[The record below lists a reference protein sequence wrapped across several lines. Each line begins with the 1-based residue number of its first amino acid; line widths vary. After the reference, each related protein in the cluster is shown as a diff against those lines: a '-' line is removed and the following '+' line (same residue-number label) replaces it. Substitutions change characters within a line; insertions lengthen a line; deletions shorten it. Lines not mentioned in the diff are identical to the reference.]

1 MIVKKINQLKKII
14 SSQPNKKIYFVP
26 TMGNLHDGHL
36 SLLEYAKKKKQFL
49 IVSIFVNPLQ
59 FDSKK
64 DFKKYPRTIK
74 NDLKILKQFNIDMI
88 FLPENNFSK
97 ENLSTVNIEFLTNK
111 LCGAD
116 RPGHFVGVATIILKF
131 LNLIQPDF
139 LILGQK
145 DYQQILVIR
154 QIIKDFFFKTKI
166 IELPIIRNNN
176 GLALS
181 SRNILIPYKKKE
193 LTKNIFLTLKLIS
206 NEIKKTGLKKTKIQ
220 FYKKKLLMSG
230 IEKINYLEILNESDL
245 SNVADKPCFARIF
258 ISVTISGIKLIDNVR
273 ISKRVVLRSGNFVIY

>member
-14 SSQPNKKIYFVP
+14 SSQLNKKIYFVP

-36 SLLEYAKKKKQFL
+36 SLLEYAQKKKQFL

-59 FDSKK
+59 FDSRK
-64 DFKKYPRTIK
+64 DFTKYPRTIK

-97 ENLSTVNIEFLTNK
+97 ENLSTVNIESLTNK

-139 LILGQK
+139 LMLGQK

-181 SRNILIPYKKKE
+181 SRNILIPHKKKE

-206 NEIKKTGLKKTKIQ
+206 DEIKNTGLKKTKIQ

-245 SNVADKPCFARIF
+245 SSVADKPCFARIF
-258 ISVTISGIKLIDNVR
+258 ISVTISGIKLIDNIR
-273 ISKRVVLRSGNFVIY
+273 ISKRVVLRSGNFLIY

>member
-36 SLLEYAKKKKQFL
+36 SLLEYAQKKKQFL

-59 FDSKK
+59 FDSRK
-64 DFKKYPRTIK
+64 DFTKYPRTIK

-97 ENLSTVNIEFLTNK
+97 ENLSTVNIESLTNK

-139 LILGQK
+139 LMLGQK

-181 SRNILIPYKKKE
+181 SRNILIPHKKKE

-206 NEIKKTGLKKTKIQ
+206 DEIKNTGLKKTKIQ

-245 SNVADKPCFARIF
+245 NNVADKPCFARIF
-258 ISVTISGIKLIDNVR
+258 ISVTISGIKLIDNIR
-273 ISKRVVLRSGNFVIY
+273 ISKKVVLRSGNFLIY

>member
-14 SSQPNKKIYFVP
+14 SSQLNKKIYFVP

-36 SLLEYAKKKKQFL
+36 SLLEYAQKKKQFL

-59 FDSKK
+59 FDSRK
-64 DFKKYPRTIK
+64 DFTKYPRTIK

-97 ENLSTVNIEFLTNK
+97 ENLSTVNIESLTNK

-139 LILGQK
+139 LMLGQK

-206 NEIKKTGLKKTKIQ
+206 DEIKNKGLKKTKIQ
-220 FYKKKLLMSG
+220 FYKNKLLMSG
-230 IEKINYLEILNESDL
+230 IEKINYLEILNEADL

-258 ISVTISGIKLIDNVR
+258 ISVTISGIKLIDNIR
-273 ISKRVVLRSGNFVIY
+273 ISKKVVLRSGNFLIY

>member
-36 SLLEYAKKKKQFL
+36 SLLEYAQKKKQFL

-59 FDSKK
+59 FDSRK
-64 DFKKYPRTIK
+64 DFTKYPRTIK

-97 ENLSTVNIEFLTNK
+97 ENLSTVNIESLTNK

-139 LILGQK
+139 LMLGQK

-206 NEIKKTGLKKTKIQ
+206 DEIKNTGLKKTKIQ

-258 ISVTISGIKLIDNVR
+258 ISVTISGIKLIDNIR
-273 ISKRVVLRSGNFVIY
+273 ISKRVVLRSGKFLIY

>member
-14 SSQPNKKIYFVP
+14 SSQPDKKIYFVP

-36 SLLEYAKKKKQFL
+36 SLLEYAQKKKQFL

-97 ENLSTVNIEFLTNK
+97 ENLSTVNIESLTNK

-139 LILGQK
+139 LMLGQK

-181 SRNILIPYKKKE
+181 SRNILIPHKKKE

-206 NEIKKTGLKKTKIQ
+206 DEIKNTGLKKTKIQ

-258 ISVTISGIKLIDNVR
+258 ISVSISGIKLIDNIR
-273 ISKRVVLRSGNFVIY
+273 ISKRVVLRSGNFLIY

>member
-36 SLLEYAKKKKQFL
+36 SLLEYAQKKKQFL

-59 FDSKK
+59 FDSRK
-64 DFKKYPRTIK
+64 DFTKYPRTIK

-97 ENLSTVNIEFLTNK
+97 ENLSTVNIESLTNK

-139 LILGQK
+139 LMLGQK

-206 NEIKKTGLKKTKIQ
+206 DEIKNTGLKKTKIQ

-245 SNVADKPCFARIF
+245 SNVANKPCFARIF

>member
-36 SLLEYAKKKKQFL
+36 SLLEYAQKKKQFL

-59 FDSKK
+59 FDSRK
-64 DFKKYPRTIK
+64 DFTKYPRTIK

-97 ENLSTVNIEFLTNK
+97 ENLSTVNIESLTNK

-139 LILGQK
+139 LMLGQK

-193 LTKNIFLTLKLIS
+193 ITKNIFLTLKLIS
-206 NEIKKTGLKKTKIQ
+206 DEIKNTGLKKTKIQ
-220 FYKKKLLMSG
+220 FYKKKLLMLG

-258 ISVTISGIKLIDNVR
+258 ISVSISGIKLIDNIR
-273 ISKRVVLRSGNFVIY
+273 ISKRVVLRSENFLIY

>member
-14 SSQPNKKIYFVP
+14 SLQPNKKIYFVP

-36 SLLEYAKKKKQFL
+36 SLLEYAQKKKQFL

-74 NDLKILKQFNIDMI
+74 NDLKILKQFNIDTI

-97 ENLSTVNIEFLTNK
+97 ENLSTVNIESLTNK

-139 LILGQK
+139 LMLGQK

-181 SRNILIPYKKKE
+181 SRNILIPHKKKE

-258 ISVTISGIKLIDNVR
+258 ISVTISGIKLIDNIR
-273 ISKRVVLRSGNFVIY
+273 ISKKVVLRSGNFLIY

>member
-36 SLLEYAKKKKQFL
+36 SLLEYAQKKKQFL

-59 FDSKK
+59 FDSRK
-64 DFKKYPRTIK
+64 DFTKYPRTIK

-97 ENLSTVNIEFLTNK
+97 ENLSTVNIESLTNK

-139 LILGQK
+139 LMLGQK

-181 SRNILIPYKKKE
+181 SRNILIPHKKKE

-206 NEIKKTGLKKTKIQ
+206 DEIKNKGLKKTKIQ

-258 ISVTISGIKLIDNVR
+258 ISVSISGIKLIDNIR
-273 ISKRVVLRSGNFVIY
+273 ISKRVVLRSGNFLIY

>member
-36 SLLEYAKKKKQFL
+36 SLLEYAQKKKQFL

-59 FDSKK
+59 FDSRK
-64 DFKKYPRTIK
+64 DFTKYPRTIK

-97 ENLSTVNIEFLTNK
+97 ENLSKVNIESLTNK

-139 LILGQK
+139 LMLGQK

-181 SRNILIPYKKKE
+181 SRNILIPHKKKE

-206 NEIKKTGLKKTKIQ
+206 DEIKNTGLKKTKIQ

-258 ISVTISGIKLIDNVR
+258 ISVSISGIKLIDNIR
-273 ISKRVVLRSGNFVIY
+273 ISKRVVLRSGNFLIY

>member
-14 SSQPNKKIYFVP
+14 SSQLNKKIYFVP

-36 SLLEYAKKKKQFL
+36 SLLEYAQKKKQFL

-59 FDSKK
+59 FDSRK
-64 DFKKYPRTIK
+64 DFTKYPRTIK

-97 ENLSTVNIEFLTNK
+97 ENLSTVNIESLTNK

-139 LILGQK
+139 LMLGQK

-181 SRNILIPYKKKE
+181 SRNILIPHKKKE

-206 NEIKKTGLKKTKIQ
+206 DEIKNTGLKKTKIQ

-245 SNVADKPCFARIF
+245 SSVADKPCFARIF
-258 ISVTISGIKLIDNVR
+258 ISVSISGIKLIDNIR
-273 ISKRVVLRSGNFVIY
+273 ISKRVVLRSGNFLIY

>member
-14 SSQPNKKIYFVP
+14 SSQLNKKIYFVP

-36 SLLEYAKKKKQFL
+36 SLLEYAQKKKQFL

-59 FDSKK
+59 FDSRK
-64 DFKKYPRTIK
+64 DFTKYPRTIK

-97 ENLSTVNIEFLTNK
+97 ENLSTVNIESLTNK

-139 LILGQK
+139 LMLGQK

-206 NEIKKTGLKKTKIQ
+206 DEIKNTGLKKTKIQ

-258 ISVTISGIKLIDNVR
+258 ISVTISGIKLIDNIR
-273 ISKRVVLRSGNFVIY
+273 ISKRVVLRSGNFLIY

>member
-36 SLLEYAKKKKQFL
+36 SLLEYAQKKKQFL

-59 FDSKK
+59 FDSRK
-64 DFKKYPRTIK
+64 DFTKYPRTIK

-97 ENLSTVNIEFLTNK
+97 ENLSTVNIESLTNK

-139 LILGQK
+139 LMLGQK

-206 NEIKKTGLKKTKIQ
+206 DEIKNTGLKKTKIQ

-258 ISVTISGIKLIDNVR
+258 ISVSISGIKLIDNIR
-273 ISKRVVLRSGNFVIY
+273 ISKRVVLRSGNFLIY

>member
-14 SSQPNKKIYFVP
+14 SSQLNKKIYFVP

-36 SLLEYAKKKKQFL
+36 SLLEYAQKKKQFL

-59 FDSKK
+59 FDSRK
-64 DFKKYPRTIK
+64 DFTKYPRTIK

-97 ENLSTVNIEFLTNK
+97 ENLSTVNIESLTNK

-139 LILGQK
+139 LMLGQK

-181 SRNILIPYKKKE
+181 SRNILIPHKKKE

-206 NEIKKTGLKKTKIQ
+206 DEIKNTGLKKTKIQ

-258 ISVTISGIKLIDNVR
+258 ISVSISGIKLIDNIR
-273 ISKRVVLRSGNFVIY
+273 ISKRVVLRSGNFFIY

>member
-1 MIVKKINQLKKII
+1 MIVKKINHLKKII

-36 SLLEYAKKKKQFL
+36 SLLEYAQKKKQFL

-74 NDLKILKQFNIDMI
+74 NDLKILKQFNIDTI

-97 ENLSTVNIEFLTNK
+97 ENLSTVNIESLTNK

-139 LILGQK
+139 LMLGQK

-206 NEIKKTGLKKTKIQ
+206 DEIKNTGLKKTKIQ
-220 FYKKKLLMSG
+220 FYKKKLLMLG

-258 ISVTISGIKLIDNVR
+258 ISVSISGIKLIDNIR
-273 ISKRVVLRSGNFVIY
+273 ISKRVVLRSGNFLIY

>member
-36 SLLEYAKKKKQFL
+36 SLLEYAQKKKQFL

-97 ENLSTVNIEFLTNK
+97 ENLSTVNIESLTNK

-139 LILGQK
+139 LMLGQK

-193 LTKNIFLTLKLIS
+193 VTKNIFLTLKLIS
-206 NEIKKTGLKKTKIQ
+206 DEIKNTGLKKTKIQ
-220 FYKKKLLMSG
+220 LYKKKLLMSG

-258 ISVTISGIKLIDNVR
+258 ISVTISGIKLIDNIR
-273 ISKRVVLRSGNFVIY
+273 ISKRVVLRSGNFLIY

>member
-36 SLLEYAKKKKQFL
+36 SLLEYAQKKKQFL

-59 FDSKK
+59 FDSRK
-64 DFKKYPRTIK
+64 DFTKYPRTIK

-97 ENLSTVNIEFLTNK
+97 ENLSTVNIESLTNK

-139 LILGQK
+139 LMLGQK

-166 IELPIIRNNN
+166 IELPIIRNKN

-181 SRNILIPYKKKE
+181 SRNILIPHKKKE
-193 LTKNIFLTLKLIS
+193 ITKNIFLTLKLIS
-206 NEIKKTGLKKTKIQ
+206 DEIKNTGLKKTKIEL
-220 FYKKKLLMSG
+220 YKKKLLMSG

-245 SNVADKPCFARIF
+245 SNVAENPCFARIF
-258 ISVTISGIKLIDNVR
+258 ISVTISGIKLIDNIK
-273 ISKRVVLRSGNFVIY
+273 ISKRVVLRSGKFLIY

>member
-181 SRNILIPYKKKE
+181 SRNILIPHKKKE

-206 NEIKKTGLKKTKIQ
+206 DEIKNTGLKKTKIQ

-245 SNVADKPCFARIF
+245 SDVAEKPCFARIF
-258 ISVTISGIKLIDNVR
+258 ISVTISGIKLIDNIR
-273 ISKRVVLRSGNFVIY
+273 ISKRVVLRSENFLIY

>member
-36 SLLEYAKKKKQFL
+36 SLLEYAQKKKQFL

-64 DFKKYPRTIK
+64 DFTKYPKTIK

-97 ENLSTVNIEFLTNK
+97 ENLSTVNIESLTNK

-139 LILGQK
+139 LMLGQK

-181 SRNILIPYKKKE
+181 SRNILIPHKKKE

-206 NEIKKTGLKKTKIQ
+206 DEIKNTGLKKTKIQ
-220 FYKKKLLMSG
+220 FYKKKLLMLG

-258 ISVTISGIKLIDNVR
+258 ISVSISGIKLIDNIR
-273 ISKRVVLRSGNFVIY
+273 ISKRVVLRSGNFLIY

>member
-36 SLLEYAKKKKQFL
+36 SLLEYAQKKKQFL

-74 NDLKILKQFNIDMI
+74 NDLKILKQFNIDTI

-97 ENLSTVNIEFLTNK
+97 ENLSTVNIESLTNK

-139 LILGQK
+139 LMLGQK

-181 SRNILIPYKKKE
+181 SRNILIPHKKKE

-206 NEIKKTGLKKTKIQ
+206 DEIKNTGLKKTKIQ

-258 ISVTISGIKLIDNVR
+258 ISVSISGIKLIDNIR
-273 ISKRVVLRSGNFVIY
+273 ISKRVVLRSGNFLIY

>member
-36 SLLEYAKKKKQFL
+36 SLLEYAQKKKQFL

-64 DFKKYPRTIK
+64 DFTKYPRTIK

-97 ENLSTVNIEFLTNK
+97 ENLSTVNIESLTNK

-139 LILGQK
+139 LMLGQK

-181 SRNILIPYKKKE
+181 SRNILIPHKKKE

-206 NEIKKTGLKKTKIQ
+206 DEIKNTGLKKTKIQ

-258 ISVTISGIKLIDNVR
+258 ISVTISGIKLIDNIR
-273 ISKRVVLRSGNFVIY
+273 ISKRVVLRSGNFLIY

>member
-36 SLLEYAKKKKQFL
+36 SLLEYAQKKKQFL

-64 DFKKYPRTIK
+64 DFTKYPRTIK

-97 ENLSTVNIEFLTNK
+97 ENLSTVNIESLTNK

-139 LILGQK
+139 LMLGQK

-206 NEIKKTGLKKTKIQ
+206 DEIKNTGLKKTKIQ
-220 FYKKKLLMSG
+220 LYKKKLLMSG

-245 SNVADKPCFARIF
+245 SNVAEKPCFARIF
-258 ISVTISGIKLIDNVR
+258 ISVTISGIKLIDNIR
-273 ISKRVVLRSGNFVIY
+273 ISKRVVLRSGNFLIY

>member
-14 SSQPNKKIYFVP
+14 SSQLNKKIYFVP

-36 SLLEYAKKKKQFL
+36 SLLEYAQKKKQFL

-59 FDSKK
+59 FDSRK
-64 DFKKYPRTIK
+64 DFTKYPRTIK

-97 ENLSTVNIEFLTNK
+97 ENLSTVNIESLTNK

-139 LILGQK
+139 LMLGQK

-181 SRNILIPYKKKE
+181 SRNILIPHKKKE

-206 NEIKKTGLKKTKIQ
+206 DEIKNTGLKKTKIQ

-258 ISVTISGIKLIDNVR
+258 ISVTISGIKLIDNIR
-273 ISKRVVLRSGNFVIY
+273 ISKRVILRSGNFLIY

>member
-1 MIVKKINQLKKII
+1 MIVKKINQLKKKI

-36 SLLEYAKKKKQFL
+36 SLLEYAQKKKQFL

-59 FDSKK
+59 FDSRK
-64 DFKKYPRTIK
+64 DFTKYPRTIK
-74 NDLKILKQFNIDMI
+74 NDLKILKQFNIDTI

-139 LILGQK
+139 LMLGQK

-154 QIIKDFFFKTKI
+154 QIIKDFFFKTKT

-193 LTKNIFLTLKLIS
+193 ITKNIFLTLKLIS
-206 NEIKKTGLKKTKIQ
+206 DEIKNTGLKKTKIQ

-258 ISVTISGIKLIDNVR
+258 ISVSISGIKLIDNIR
-273 ISKRVVLRSGNFVIY
+273 ISKRVVLRSGNFFIY

>member
-14 SSQPNKKIYFVP
+14 SSQLNKKIYFVP

-36 SLLEYAKKKKQFL
+36 SLLEYAQKKKQFL

-59 FDSKK
+59 FDSRK
-64 DFKKYPRTIK
+64 DFTKYPRTIK

-97 ENLSTVNIEFLTNK
+97 ENLSTVNIESLTNK

-139 LILGQK
+139 LMLGQK

-181 SRNILIPYKKKE
+181 SRNILIPHKKKE

-206 NEIKKTGLKKTKIQ
+206 DEIKNTGLKITKIQ

-258 ISVTISGIKLIDNVR
+258 ISVSISGIKLIDNIR
-273 ISKRVVLRSGNFVIY
+273 ISKRVVLRSGNFLIY

>member
-1 MIVKKINQLKKII
+1 MIVKKINHLKKII

-36 SLLEYAKKKKQFL
+36 SLLEYAQKKKQFL

-64 DFKKYPRTIK
+64 DFTKYPRTIK

-97 ENLSTVNIEFLTNK
+97 ENLSTVNIESLTNK

-139 LILGQK
+139 LMLGQK

-206 NEIKKTGLKKTKIQ
+206 DEIKNTGLKKTKIEL
-220 FYKKKLLMSG
+220 YKKKLLMSG

>member
-14 SSQPNKKIYFVP
+14 SSQLNKKIYFVP

-36 SLLEYAKKKKQFL
+36 SLLEYAQKKKQFL

-59 FDSKK
+59 FDSRK
-64 DFKKYPRTIK
+64 DFTKYPRTIK

-97 ENLSTVNIEFLTNK
+97 ENLSTVNIESLTNK

-116 RPGHFVGVATIILKF
+116 RPGHFIGVATIILKF

-139 LILGQK
+139 LMLGQK

-258 ISVTISGIKLIDNVR
+258 ISVSISGIKLIDNIR
-273 ISKRVVLRSGNFVIY
+273 ISKRVVLRSENFLIY

>member
-1 MIVKKINQLKKII
+1 
-14 SSQPNKKIYFVP
+14 
-26 TMGNLHDGHL
+26 MGNLHDGHL
-36 SLLEYAKKKKQFL
+36 SLLEYAQKKKQFL

-64 DFKKYPRTIK
+64 DFTKYPRTIK

-97 ENLSTVNIEFLTNK
+97 ENLSTVNIESLTNK

-139 LILGQK
+139 LMLGQK

-206 NEIKKTGLKKTKIQ
+206 DEIKNTGLKKTKIQ
-220 FYKKKLLMSG
+220 LYKK
-230 IEKINYLEILNESDL
+230 NY
-245 SNVADKPCFARIF
+245 
-258 ISVTISGIKLIDNVR
+258 
-273 ISKRVVLRSGNFVIY
+273 

>member
-14 SSQPNKKIYFVP
+14 SSQLNKKIYFVP

-36 SLLEYAKKKKQFL
+36 SLLEYAQKKKQFL

-59 FDSKK
+59 FDSRK
-64 DFKKYPRTIK
+64 DFTKYPRTIK

-97 ENLSTVNIEFLTNK
+97 ENLSTVNIESLTNK

-139 LILGQK
+139 LMLGQK

-206 NEIKKTGLKKTKIQ
+206 DEIKNKGLKKTKIQ
-220 FYKKKLLMSG
+220 FYKNKLLMSG

-258 ISVTISGIKLIDNVR
+258 ISVTISGIKLIDNIR
-273 ISKRVVLRSGNFVIY
+273 ISKKVVLRSGNFLIY

>member
-14 SSQPNKKIYFVP
+14 SSQLNKKIYFVP

-36 SLLEYAKKKKQFL
+36 SLLEYAQKKKQFL

-59 FDSKK
+59 FDSRK
-64 DFKKYPRTIK
+64 DFTKYPRTIK

-97 ENLSTVNIEFLTNK
+97 ENLSTVNIESLTNK

-139 LILGQK
+139 LMLGQK

-181 SRNILIPYKKKE
+181 SRNILIPHKKKE

-206 NEIKKTGLKKTKIQ
+206 DEIKNTGLKKTKIQ

-258 ISVTISGIKLIDNVR
+258 ISVSISGIKLIDNIR
-273 ISKRVVLRSGNFVIY
+273 ISKRVVLRSENFLIY

>member
-14 SSQPNKKIYFVP
+14 SSQLNKKIYFVP

-36 SLLEYAKKKKQFL
+36 SLLEYAQKKKQFL

-59 FDSKK
+59 FDSRK
-64 DFKKYPRTIK
+64 DFTKYPRTIK

-97 ENLSTVNIEFLTNK
+97 ENLSTVNIESLTNK

-139 LILGQK
+139 LMLGQK

-181 SRNILIPYKKKE
+181 SRNILIPHKKKE

-206 NEIKKTGLKKTKIQ
+206 DEIKNTGLKKTKIQ

-258 ISVTISGIKLIDNVR
+258 ISVTISGIKLIDNIR
-273 ISKRVVLRSGNFVIY
+273 ISKRVVLRSGNFLIY

>member
-1 MIVKKINQLKKII
+1 M
-14 SSQPNKKIYFVP
+14 
-26 TMGNLHDGHL
+26 H
-36 SLLEYAKKKKQFL
+36 KKKKQFL

-64 DFKKYPRTIK
+64 DFTKYPRTIK
-74 NDLKILKQFNIDMI
+74 NDLKILKQFNIDTI

-97 ENLSTVNIEFLTNK
+97 ENLSTVNIESLTNK

-139 LILGQK
+139 LMLGQK

-193 LTKNIFLTLKLIS
+193 VTKNIFLTLKLIS
-206 NEIKKTGLKKTKIQ
+206 DEIKNTGLKKTKIHL
-220 FYKKKLLMSG
+220 YKKKLLMSG

-258 ISVTISGIKLIDNVR
+258 ISVTISGVKLIDNAK
-273 ISKRVVLRSGNFVIY
+273 ISKRVVLRSGKFLIY

>member
-14 SSQPNKKIYFVP
+14 SSQLNKKIYFVP

-36 SLLEYAKKKKQFL
+36 SLLEYAQKKKQFL

-97 ENLSTVNIEFLTNK
+97 ENLSTVNIESLTNK

-139 LILGQK
+139 LMLGQK

-181 SRNILIPYKKKE
+181 SRNILIPHKKKE

-206 NEIKKTGLKKTKIQ
+206 DEIKNTGLKKTKIQ

-245 SNVADKPCFARIF
+245 SSVADKPCFARIF
-258 ISVTISGIKLIDNVR
+258 ISVSISGIKLIDNIR
-273 ISKRVVLRSGNFVIY
+273 ISKRVVLRSGNFLIY

>member
-14 SSQPNKKIYFVP
+14 SSQLNKKIYFVP

-36 SLLEYAKKKKQFL
+36 SLLEYAQKKKQFL

-64 DFKKYPRTIK
+64 DFTKYPRTIK

-97 ENLSTVNIEFLTNK
+97 ENLSTVNIESLTNK

-139 LILGQK
+139 LMLGQK

-181 SRNILIPYKKKE
+181 SRNILIPHKKKE

-206 NEIKKTGLKKTKIQ
+206 DEIKNTGLKKTKIQ

-245 SNVADKPCFARIF
+245 SNVADKPCFARVF

-273 ISKRVVLRSGNFVIY
+273 ISKRVVLRSGNFVIN

>member
-36 SLLEYAKKKKQFL
+36 SLLEYAQKKKQFL

-59 FDSKK
+59 FDSRK
-64 DFKKYPRTIK
+64 DFTKYPRTIK

-97 ENLSTVNIEFLTNK
+97 ENLSTVNIESLTNK

-139 LILGQK
+139 LMLGQK

-181 SRNILIPYKKKE
+181 SRNILIPHKKKE

-206 NEIKKTGLKKTKIQ
+206 DEIKNTGLKKTKIQ

-258 ISVTISGIKLIDNVR
+258 ISVTISGIKLIDNTK
-273 ISKRVVLRSGNFVIY
+273 ISKRVVLRSGKFLIY

>member
-14 SSQPNKKIYFVP
+14 SSQLNKKIYFVP

-36 SLLEYAKKKKQFL
+36 SLLEYAQKKKQFL

-59 FDSKK
+59 FDSRK
-64 DFKKYPRTIK
+64 DFTKYPRTIK

-97 ENLSTVNIEFLTNK
+97 ENLSKVNIESLTNK

-139 LILGQK
+139 LMLGQK

-181 SRNILIPYKKKE
+181 SRNILIPHKKKE

-206 NEIKKTGLKKTKIQ
+206 DEIKNTGLKKTKIQ

-258 ISVTISGIKLIDNVR
+258 ISVTISGIKLIDNIR
-273 ISKRVVLRSGNFVIY
+273 ISKKVVLRSGNFLIY

>member
-36 SLLEYAKKKKQFL
+36 SLLEYAQKKKQFL

-139 LILGQK
+139 LMLGQK

-206 NEIKKTGLKKTKIQ
+206 DEIKNTGLKKTKIQ

>member
-36 SLLEYAKKKKQFL
+36 SLLEYAQKKKQFL

-59 FDSKK
+59 FDSRK
-64 DFKKYPRTIK
+64 DFTKYPRTIK
-74 NDLKILKQFNIDMI
+74 NDLKILKQFNIDTI

-97 ENLSTVNIEFLTNK
+97 ENLSTVNIESLTNK

-139 LILGQK
+139 LMLGQK

-206 NEIKKTGLKKTKIQ
+206 DEIKNTGLKKTKIEL
-220 FYKKKLLMSG
+220 YKKKLLMSG

-245 SNVADKPCFARIF
+245 SNVAENPCFARIF
-258 ISVTISGIKLIDNVR
+258 ISVTISGIKLIDNIR
-273 ISKRVVLRSGNFVIY
+273 ISKRVVL

>member
-36 SLLEYAKKKKQFL
+36 SLLEYAQKKKQFL

-64 DFKKYPRTIK
+64 DFTKYPRTIK
-74 NDLKILKQFNIDMI
+74 NDLKILKQFNIDTI

-139 LILGQK
+139 LMLGQK

-181 SRNILIPYKKKE
+181 SRNILIPHKKKE

-206 NEIKKTGLKKTKIQ
+206 DEIKNTGLKKTKIQ

-245 SNVADKPCFARIF
+245 SNVANKPCFARIF
-258 ISVTISGIKLIDNVR
+258 ISVTISGIKLIDNIR
-273 ISKRVVLRSGNFVIY
+273 ISKKVVLRSGNFLIY

>member
-14 SSQPNKKIYFVP
+14 SLQPNKKIYFVP

-36 SLLEYAKKKKQFL
+36 SLLEYAQKKKQFL

-59 FDSKK
+59 FDSRK
-64 DFKKYPRTIK
+64 DFTKYPRTIK

-97 ENLSTVNIEFLTNK
+97 ENLSTVNIESLTNK

-139 LILGQK
+139 LMLGQK

-181 SRNILIPYKKKE
+181 SRNILIPHKKKE

-206 NEIKKTGLKKTKIQ
+206 DEIKNTGLKKTKIQ

-258 ISVTISGIKLIDNVR
+258 ISVTISGIKLIDNIR
-273 ISKRVVLRSGNFVIY
+273 ISKRVVLRSGNFLIY